1 MSENFLSQ
9 EEIDALLGKKSEVDK
24 CEIGDVEKDII
35 GEVGNISM
43 STAATTLS
51 SILNHKVLITTP
63 MVSCVTFKQIIDR
76 KSVV

>member
-35 GEVGNISM
+35 GEVGNI
-43 STAATTLS
+43 
-51 SILNHKVLITTP
+51 
-63 MVSCVTFKQIIDR
+63 DR